1 MLFADAPNETS
12 QREKAE
18 PRHGAE
24 PKQREALAAL
34 HRATVTLAVSAPTSW
49 LQFGTGRGELGK
61 ETTRE
66 M

>member
-12 QREKAE
+12 QREKAK
-18 PRHGAE
+18 RRRRAE
-24 PKQREALAAL
+24 PKRREALAAPR
-34 HRATVTLAVSAPTSW
+34 RATVTLAVSAPTSW
-49 LQFGTGRGELGK
+49 LQFGTGRGALGK